1 MIFKRPVLVEEGG
14 PLYTTNIFY
23 IRKKYYIYILEDTIL
38 YILSKYYFPM
48 ALPPRMNF
56 DFEKKKNFSFGEKKQ
71 KTNICLYYNPIRHF
85 GFVLMTFCTTTITQT
100 TTESSQV
107 CKNETEKTS
116 EKISIP
122 RKVPFKSSIILS
134 HHVRLPFSK
143 PS

>member
-1 MIFKRPVLVEEGG
+1 
-14 PLYTTNIFY
+14 
-23 IRKKYYIYILEDTIL
+23 
-38 YILSKYYFPM
+38 M

-71 KTNICLYYNPIRHF
+71 KTKICLYYNPIRHF

-116 EKISIP
+116 EKSQFLVRCPSKARSFSLIMYVCHSQNQANII
-122 RKVPFKSSIILS
+122 VPTLNYDNK
-134 HHVRLPFSK
+134 
-143 PS
+143 

>member
-1 MIFKRPVLVEEGG
+1 MIFKDQYSWRKAAHFILR
-14 PLYTTNIFY
+14 IFSIY
-23 IRKKYYIYILEDTIL
+23 AKNTIYILEDTIL
-38 YILSKYYFPM
+38 YILSKYFPM

-56 DFEKKKNFSFGEKKQ
+56 DFEKKEFFFWCEKNKKQ
-71 KTNICLYYNPIRHF
+71 ICLYYNPIRHF

>member
-1 MIFKRPVLVEEGG
+1 
-14 PLYTTNIFY
+14 
-23 IRKKYYIYILEDTIL
+23 
-38 YILSKYYFPM
+38 M
-48 ALPPRMNF
+48 ALPTLELIWQ
-56 DFEKKKNFSFGEKKQ
+56 FERETNKKKQNIFFMVKKR
-71 KTNICLYYNPIRHF
+71 KNCNYPIRHF